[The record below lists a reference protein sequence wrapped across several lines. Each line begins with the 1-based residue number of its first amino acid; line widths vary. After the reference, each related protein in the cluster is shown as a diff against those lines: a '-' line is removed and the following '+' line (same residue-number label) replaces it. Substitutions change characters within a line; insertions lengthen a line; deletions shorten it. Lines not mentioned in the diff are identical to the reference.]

1 MQMTSETTIP
11 DRSIGA
17 ILIDSGKLS
26 IKDVEQIL
34 RLQKEGGL
42 RFGDAAL
49 ELGLLAHTDI
59 QHALSHQYDY
69 PYLLRSDESVSDT
82 LVAAYNPFSPQVE
95 ALRTLRSQLML
106 RRFTGDAN
114 SKMLSVVSPSSQE
127 GRSYLAANLAIVFS
141 QLGERTLLIDA
152 DMRNPCQHQL
162 FKLENRNG
170 FSSVL
175 ANRND
180 RQAVQRVNKFIDLSV
195 LTAGP
200 TPPNP
205 QELLGRSSL
214 RGLLLELNEQFDVIL
229 VDTPPAAD
237 FADAHILTARTGAAV
252 MLTRKNKSLLELV
265 RQQTESMTRSG
276 IEVVGTVMSDF

>member
-1 MQMTSETTIP
+1 MSQQNTTRS

-26 IKDVEQIL
+26 IDDVEQIL
-34 RLQKEGGL
+34 RLQKTDNL

-49 ELGLLAHTDI
+49 QLELLTHADI

-69 PYLLRSDESVSDT
+69 PYLHKSDEGVSDK
-82 LVAAYNPFSPQVE
+82 LVAAYNPFSPEVE

-106 RRFTGDAN
+106 RRFTGDQDT
-114 SKMLSVVSPSSQE
+114 KMLSIVSPGRTE
-127 GRSYLAANLAIVFS
+127 GRSYLAANLAVVFS

-152 DMRNPCQHQL
+152 DMRNPSQHEM

-175 ANRND
+175 ANRFD
-180 RQAVQRVNKFIDLSV
+180 MSAVQRVNKFLDLSV

-200 TPPNP
+200 LPPNP
-205 QELLGRSSL
+205 QELLGRSTL
-214 RGLLLELNEQFDVIL
+214 TALLERLNENFDVIL
-229 VDTPPAAD
+229 IDTPPSAD
-237 FADAHILTARTGAAV
+237 FADAHTLSARAGATMFVA
-252 MLTRKNKSLLELV
+252 RKNISRLELM
-265 RQQTESMTRSG
+265 RQQSESMAESG
-276 IEVVGTVMSDF
+276 IKVVGAVLNEF